1 MPISEN
7 FILKHVGK
15 EYMIIPLSDG
25 GVDFSKVYNVSSTG
39 AFIYEQLKKNKTIED
54 IVALM
59 VKEYEVTYEQV
70 LQDIYEFI
78 EELKKRG
85 MYDDKN

>member
-1 MPISEN
+1 MPINQN

-39 AFIYEQLKKNKTIED
+39 AFIYEQLKENKTVDQITAKMME
-54 IVALM
+54 
-59 VKEYEVTYEQV
+59 EYDVTYDV
-70 LQDIYEFI
+70 VYPDILEFI
-78 EELKKRG
+78 DELKKRG
-85 MYDDKN
+85 MYHD

>member
-1 MPISEN
+1 MPLNEN

-15 EYMIIPLSDG
+15 EYMIIPLIDG

-39 AFIYEQLKKNKTIED
+39 AYIYEQLGNHKTMEEIAE
-54 IVALM
+54 AM
-59 VKEYEVTYEQV
+59 VKEYEVSYDV
-70 LQDIYEFI
+70 VYADILEFV

-85 MYDDKN
+85 MYND